1 MLSGLHV
8 LVIEDDPTI
17 ALYLDDV
24 IQRAEGTVIGPFSS
38 LREARVFL
46 RTAQQVD
53 AAVLDVN
60 LTDGEITP
68 VLEALRARGT
78 PVVIYT
84 ASADLPRRIADR
96 HTDLLVLQK
105 PVQPGRLVGEL
116 RKQTS
121 GGGLREAAPIRAAL
135 G

>member
-8 LVIEDDPTI
+8 LVVEDDPTI
-17 ALYLDDV
+17 AMFLCDV
-24 IQRAEGTVIGPFSS
+24 IQRAEGTTIGPLSS

-46 RTAQQVD
+46 GTTQQVD

-60 LTDGEITP
+60 LSDGDITP

-84 ASADLPRRIADR
+84 ASTDLPQRVRDR
-96 HTDLLVLQK
+96 HADVVVLHK
-105 PVQPGRLVGEL
+105 PVQPGRLIGEL
-116 RKQTS
+116 RRQMSGRTS
-121 GGGLREAAPIRAAL
+121 TSSTPLSTAL